1 MSRTQSRITAGFL
14 ALVMQ
19 AGLLALLIFSHAAQ
33 VARDRFEP
41 EAIFLLPPLPR
52 IIAPPAPPAAGRPLP
67 RRPVPDI
74 VAPQSPAAPLY
85 NAVPA
90 PPSAEILRN
99 LGRGLFGCSIENWSA
114 LSREQQAHCTRPGE
128 GFAIQSAPNLLGTP
142 SHVKDEAHWQAE
154 WAREQSPA
162 LLPCGGFV
170 DVLCLIGKIANGSLS
185 DYGDPKTWPS
195 YAVKPLS
202 KEELYK
208 LEQTYQQWHKD
219 HPQAAEDRSAAPVTD
234 ANSR

>member
-1 MSRTQSRITAGFL
+1 MSRIQNRITAGIL
-14 ALVMQ
+14 TLGVQ
-19 AGLLALLIFSHAAQ
+19 AALLALLIFSHGAQ
-33 VARDRFEP
+33 VARDRLEP
-41 EAIFLLPPLPR
+41 ETIFLLPPLPR
-52 IIAPPAPPAAGRPLP
+52 ILSPPAPHATARPRARQP
-67 RRPVPDI
+67 IPDI
-74 VAPQSPAAPLY
+74 AVPQSAAPPSF
-85 NAVPA
+85 NAAPA
-90 PPSAEILRN
+90 PPSADDLRN
-99 LGRGLFGCSIENWSA
+99 LGQGIFGCSIENWSS
-114 LSREQQAHCTRPGE
+114 LRREQQAHCTRPGE
-128 GFAIQSAPNLLGTP
+128 GFAIQSAPDLLGTP

-219 HPQAAEDRSAAPVTD
+219 HPEKAEGGPAAAQAD
-234 ANSR
+234 ANPR